1 MTIIPEELQIHEPD
15 ENLLE
20 IINSR
25 VFNDKI
31 LFETQSDF
39 HSVKVVENEVGRFLH
54 YKDTYQAGYIKTKSY
69 TGNLP
74 YINYFT
80 IPFLINPKVKNIL
93 LKAVRIKTAEV
104 NFIVAAF
111 FLCPLEIELSGSTHC
126 LLKKVFQ
133 LRSAGRSLVERKRE
147 RPFRESPDRITLFM
161 PLHFFVNLGV
171 EFELCAVDRIVL
183 DV

>member
-1 MTIIPEELQIHEPD
+1 MNAVTVTTKQQLWQREAEAFRKIPGMDLLLRSQRETLPD
-15 ENLLE
+15 LE
-20 IINSR
+20 
-25 VFNDKI
+25 
-31 LFETQSDF
+31 
-39 HSVKVVENEVGRFLH
+39 VKYPDAAF
-54 YKDTYQAGYIKTKSY
+54 
-69 TGNLP
+69 
-74 YINYFT
+74 
-80 IPFLINPKVKNIL
+80 
-93 LKAVRIKTAEV
+93 
-104 NFIVAAF
+104 AAF